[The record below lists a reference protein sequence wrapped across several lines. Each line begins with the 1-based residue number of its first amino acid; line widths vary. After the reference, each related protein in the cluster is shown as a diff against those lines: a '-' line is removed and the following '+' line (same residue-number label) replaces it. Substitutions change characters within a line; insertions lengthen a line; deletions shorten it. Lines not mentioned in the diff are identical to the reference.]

1 MSDIVFLG
9 TPSIA
14 CPFLRE
20 VVDRGFR
27 VKAVITQPDR
37 LAGRGLSLVC
47 PAVKTEA
54 QSLSIPVFQPRN
66 SSELAET
73 LKSLKPQFALVV
85 AYGKLL
91 KKDVLDMLPL
101 GFINA
106 HFSLLP
112 KYRGAAPVRRALLN
126 GERETGI
133 TIFKI
138 DEGMDTGPVIL
149 SRKLEIGEDENS
161 ISLFTRLSEIGKKAL
176 ADAAELVFSGKAVY
190 MPQTGDPSYAP
201 KIEAADTFINFNQPV
216 SRIYNAIRAFSF
228 DPRARFS
235 CPSLDTVQILAARPA
250 KGFVSD
256 LAPGFLA
263 GFEKGRG
270 IFIKCQDGAL
280 FIESVKPQ
288 GKKEVNAY
296 DFFINGKRY
305 KKGDKISND

>member
-9 TPSIA
+9 TPGIA
-14 CPFLRE
+14 CPFLHE
-20 VVDRGFR
+20 LVDRNLK

-66 SSELAET
+66 SAELYET
-73 LKSLKPQFALVV
+73 IKSLKPQMALVV

-91 KKDVLDMLPL
+91 KKDILEMVPL

-133 TIFKI
+133 TVFKI

-161 ISLFTRLSEIGKKAL
+161 ISLFMRLSEIGKKAL
-176 ADAAELVFSGKAVY
+176 ADAADMIFSGKAVY
-190 MPQTGDPSYAP
+190 TPQTGEASYAP

-216 SRIYNAIRAFSF
+216 SKIYNAIRAFSF

-235 CPSLDTVQILAARPA
+235 SPSGTTVQILSARPA
-250 KGFVSD
+250 PGFVSE

-263 GFEKGRG
+263 GFENGRG

-280 FIESVKPQ
+280 FVERVKPE
-288 GKKEVNAY
+288 GKKEINAC
-296 DFFINGKRY
+296 DFFINGKRF